1 MKKAF
6 LFLTAA
12 SFFFITTAQ
21 VKFELKPE
29 AGLGFVLYNFTA
41 DSLIPR
47 NRTNSFS
54 AGSTG
59 FINLR
64 INFQTAD
71 YRWLFST
78 GTGITT
84 NRTVLREN
92 NGFDRFF
99 DQLLLFYGSGGD
111 LPIKNIL
118 IKYQNINLPVGVA
131 YNLNRKNPGK
141 FQSYFGVD
149 AVLQFNIGK
158 QVKIHAP
165 SYNYSDAEIEQM
177 SEDYKKRVEPF
188 VLMLMPKFEF
198 RTNVSKNT
206 RHAFIISPFS
216 IYSQS
221 QLNGLTVKP
230 LSMQMAYAVS
240 FQLN

>member
-6 LFLTAA
+6 LFLTIV
-12 SFFFITTAQ
+12 SFCFTATAQ

-29 AGLGFVLYNFTA
+29 AGVGAVFYNFTA
-41 DSLIPR
+41 DSLIPP

-54 AGSTG
+54 AGSMS

-71 YRWLFST
+71 YKWLFST

-84 NRTVLREN
+84 NKTIVRKN

-111 LPIKNIL
+111 LPIKNII

-131 YNLNRKNPGK
+131 YNLNKKNPAK

-149 AVLQFNIGK
+149 AVLQFNVAK
-158 QVKIHAP
+158 QIKIHAP
-165 SYNYSDAEIEQM
+165 SYNYTNVEIEQI
-177 SEDYKKRVEPF
+177 SKEYKKRVEPF
-188 VLMLMPKFEF
+188 MLMLMPKFEF
-198 RTNVSKNT
+198 RTDVKKNI
-206 RHAFIISPFS
+206 RHAFILSPFAF
-216 IYSQS
+216 YSQP

-230 LSMQMAYAVS
+230 FSMQMAYAVC